1 MQQDVCSHCPE
12 YKPSSPTM
20 PTGDLLYA
28 GLITLFIFACG
39 LYYYLTNDALT
50 EEDEFL
56 LRERLHHLDLDRL
69 FPKTEKNPCLTLVRF
84 VELVDE
90 SDAGFT
96 EAESKHIFHII
107 DSDDSNSITRPELE
121 LYITK
126 DGAIDPG
133 NFSKMAQQKQV
144 QKQNKGDSGRQ
155 VGSTVMKLKIFFGF
169 TQCMSGAAVVFD
181 VPWPPFLRQMMKLM
195 ELTSFDIYAVFGEVS
210 CTMQTGFTQKFI
222 FHMLLGPMLGTCI
235 FLVWK
240 IILCRKK
247 HCLCK
252 KRCVCLQSRCRPRFT
267 LESMQTNLYTL
278 MQLMAFGLYTGLAT
292 RIFRLFKCQ
301 KVHQRYFLVGDM
313 SVACFEDAWWNYGY
327 IAVGCIF

>member
-1 MQQDVCSHCPE
+1 M
-12 YKPSSPTM
+12 
-20 PTGDLLYA
+20 
-28 GLITLFIFACG
+28 
-39 LYYYLTNDALT
+39 TNDALT

-195 ELTSFDIYAVFGEVS
+195 ELTSFDIYSVFGEDAN
-210 CTMQTGFTQKFI
+210 
-222 FHMLLGPMLGTCI
+222 
-235 FLVWK
+235 
-240 IILCRKK
+240 ILCCDYLETCNIRK
-247 HCLCK
+247 H
-252 KRCVCLQSRCRPRFT
+252 
-267 LESMQTNLYTL
+267 N
-278 MQLMAFGLYTGLAT
+278 
-292 RIFRLFKCQ
+292 
-301 KVHQRYFLVGDM
+301 
-313 SVACFEDAWWNYGY
+313 
-327 IAVGCIF
+327 